1 VSRPQE
7 NNNNNNTERE
17 RETNWFE
24 MPIKIKTGLTPS
36 GVRCSDDG
44 GRWRNPQVRLSCWR
58 KNR

>member
-1 VSRPQE
+1 
-7 NNNNNNTERE
+7 
-17 RETNWFE
+17 